1 MNIDEEIL
9 AAFVHKIWAEWM
21 EYFFTKCYIND
32 KGEEVVPA
40 LLVRRWKRQMY
51 SEYIE
56 LSEDEKESDREIAQR
71 YIELCQDS

>member
-21 EYFFTKCYIND
+21 EYFFAKCYTND
-32 KGEEVVPA
+32 KEEVVIPD

-56 LSEDEKESDREIAQR
+56 LPELEKESDREIAQR
-71 YIELCQDS
+71 YIELENI